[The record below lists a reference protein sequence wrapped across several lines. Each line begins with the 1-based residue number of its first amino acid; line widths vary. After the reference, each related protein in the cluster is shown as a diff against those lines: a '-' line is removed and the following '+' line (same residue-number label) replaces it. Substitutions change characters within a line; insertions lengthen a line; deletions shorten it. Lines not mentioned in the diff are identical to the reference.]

1 MQLIQALKFINTVV
15 HDKIIL
21 LFSVRR
27 NEKTLADFFPL
38 NTDTNLRIETK
49 R

>member
-15 HDKIIL
+15 HDKIILL

-38 NTDTNLRIETK
+38 NTDTNL
-49 R
+49 